1 MVEQGGFVPFN
12 ERDDIWHDLE
22 PIEQYEGG
30 QAPIAP
36 IPYPA
41 QYTEVMG
48 YFRAI
53 LAKQEVSERAFW
65 LTTEV
70 IDHSQGNYGAWAYRR
85 KMLDELKMDLG
96 KEFEWLRSKGKE
108 LEKNY

>member
-1 MVEQGGFVPFN
+1 
-12 ERDDIWHDLE
+12 
-22 PIEQYEGG
+22 
-30 QAPIAP
+30 
-36 IPYPA
+36 
-41 QYTEVMG
+41 MG

-53 LAKQEVSERAFW
+53 LAKQEVSQRAFD

-85 KMLDELKMDLG
+85 KMLDALQLDLAQ
-96 KEFEWLRSKGKE
+96 EFEWLRSKGKE

>member
-1 MVEQGGFVPFN
+1 
-12 ERDDIWHDLE
+12 
-22 PIEQYEGG
+22 
-30 QAPIAP
+30 
-36 IPYPA
+36 
-41 QYTEVMG
+41 MG

-53 LAKQEVSERAFW
+53 LAKEEVSQRAFE

-85 KMLDELKMDLG
+85 KMLDALKLDLT
-96 KEFEWLRSKGKE
+96 KEFDWLRSKGME